1 MKKNKLG
8 YYFIKEFFKNYISIL
23 FAFGL
28 IIWITQAVR
37 LLDLISEDG
46 NSISTYFLYIL
57 STLPKV
63 ISRLFIIIFFISL
76 LVTISRFENH
86 NELRAIWFSGLD
98 KKKFINYLVQYS
110 ILFTF
115 LIILIRLFVVPY
127 FSNYS
132 RYLIL
137 NSEVGSIAPLI
148 KQNNFNNPLKE
159 LTVYVA
165 KKNQINEIEEIIL
178 FENNEEKTKTIVAKS
193 GVIIKENNKNLLVL
207 VDGSI
212 QEKNKNGKISIL
224 DFDKITLDLKQYNK
238 KAGDHFK
245 FHEMFTF
252 ELIKKLKDENILEVK
267 IHKQNIINELS
278 YRIVLPLFIPSL
290 VILGFCLIAINKELI
305 NNNLIKIIIFLAGIF
320 IIIVGEILLNL
331 SSKINHINLI
341 LFITPFLFLII
352 NKLLLSYLLTY
363 QKNKS

>member
-8 YYFIKEFFKNYISIL
+8 YYFIREFLKNYLSIL

-28 IIWITQAVR
+28 VIWITQAVR

-46 NSISTYFLYIL
+46 NSISIYFLYIL
-57 STLPKV
+57 STLPKI
-63 ISRLFIIIFFISL
+63 ISRIFIIVFFITL
-76 LVTISRFENH
+76 IVTISRFENF

-98 KKKFINYLVQYS
+98 KKKFINYLVKYS
-110 ILFTF
+110 ILLTL

-132 RYLIL
+132 RYLLL

-159 LTVYVA
+159 LTVYVG

-178 FENNEEKTKTIVAKS
+178 FEDNEEKTKTIVAKS
-193 GVIIKENNKNLLVL
+193 GVIVKENNKNLLVL

-224 DFDKITLDLKQYNK
+224 DFDKITLDLNQYNK
-238 KAGDHFK
+238 KTGDHYK
-245 FHEMFTF
+245 FNEMFSF
-252 ELIKKLKDENILEVK
+252 ELIQKLINDSDIRKKD
-267 IHKQNIINELS
+267 IINELS
-278 YRIVLPLFIPSL
+278 YRVIIPLFIPSL
-290 VILGFCLIAINKELI
+290 VILGFCLIAIHKELI
-305 NNNLIKIIIFLAGIF
+305 NSNLIKIIIFLAGIF
-320 IIIVGEILLNL
+320 IIFTGEILLNL
-331 SSKINHINLI
+331 SSKINHINLLLYI
-341 LFITPFLFLII
+341 SPLLFLII
-352 NKLLLSYLLTY
+352 NKLLLNYLLRY
-363 QKNKS
+363 QKEKL

>member
-8 YYFIKEFFKNYISIL
+8 YYFIREFLKNYLSIL

-46 NSISTYFLYIL
+46 NSISIYFLYIL
-57 STLPKV
+57 STLPKI
-63 ISRLFIIIFFISL
+63 ISRIFIIVFFISL
-76 LVTISRFENH
+76 IVTISRFENF

-98 KKKFINYLVQYS
+98 KKKFINYLVKYS
-110 ILFTF
+110 ILLTL

-132 RYLIL
+132 RYLLL

-159 LTVYVA
+159 LTVYVG
-165 KKNQINEIEEIIL
+165 KKNQINEIEEIVL
-178 FENNEEKTKTIVAKS
+178 FEDNEEKTKTIVAKS
-193 GVIIKENNKNLLVL
+193 GVLVKENNKNLLVL

-224 DFDKITLDLKQYNK
+224 DFDKITLDLNQYNK
-238 KAGDHFK
+238 KTSDYYK
-245 FHEMFTF
+245 FNEMFSF
-252 ELIKKLKDENILEVK
+252 ELIQKLINDSDIRKKD
-267 IHKQNIINELS
+267 IINELS
-278 YRIVLPLFIPSL
+278 YRVIIPLFIPSL
-290 VILGFCLIAINKELI
+290 VILGFCLIAIHKEII
-305 NNNLIKIIIFLAGIF
+305 NSNLIKIIIFLAGIF
-320 IIIVGEILLNL
+320 IIFAGEILLNL
-331 SSKINHINLI
+331 SSKINHINLLLYI
-341 LFITPFLFLII
+341 SPLLFLII
-352 NKLLLSYLLTY
+352 NKLLLNYLLRY
-363 QKNKS
+363 QKEKL

>member
-110 ILFTF
+110 ILLTF

-148 KQNNFNNPLKE
+148 KQNNFNTPLKE

-224 DFDKITLDLKQYNK
+224 DFDKITLDLIQYNK
-238 KAGDHFK
+238 KAVDYYK
-245 FHEMFTF
+245 FNEILTI
-252 ELIKKLKDENILEVK
+252 ELLKKLNDKNNSQY
-267 IHKQNIINELS
+267 QNIVGELND
-278 YRIVLPLFIPSL
+278 RIIMPLFIPALILLTCSL
-290 VILGFCLIAINKELI
+290 IITNKEII
-305 NNNLIKIIIFLAGIF
+305 NNNLLKLLVFTYGIAIIIIS
-320 IIIVGEILLNL
+320 EILLEF
-331 SSKINHINLI
+331 SSKKIFASL
-341 LFITPFLFLII
+341 LLYTAPLLFLVI
-352 NKLLLSYLLTY
+352 NWILLNYFLNRENMRS
-363 QKNKS
+363 